1 MPATNVW
8 PKPLIFVNILSNR
21 SIKLSRKKAYFMN
34 GGAGRVVCSIPAFE
48 KLYEKDQDFIIVC
61 EGGMDFYKGHP
72 QLHEL
77 AYDNWHKNLFK
88 DYIKDRDCITPEP
101 YRVWEYYNQKASL
114 AQAFDIAINNE
125 GLRDVGDPKIYMNK
139 HELVQGYKVVE
150 EVKAVTGKDK
160 VLVFQPFG
168 RTAENMGDF
177 VIDGTS
183 RSFHLNDVI
192 KIVKELRDD
201 YAIIIMSEFPVAV
214 EENPTVPIAVPQISD
229 VRVWS
234 SVIQIA
240 DHFLGCDSLGQH
252 MAKALGTT
260 CTSVIGSTYPINI
273 SYPNS
278 PDFDIIDLG
287 EGKRKFSPI
296 RLTMEEEIERF
307 NDEVMELDDKSFNE
321 IISSVR
327 KRLGKPR
334 SYSGDFKPNQQAEG
348 EVCPTHGV
356 VHSKTQ
362 PAQILGR
369 TGQ

>member
-1 MPATNVW
+1 
-8 PKPLIFVNILSNR
+8 
-21 SIKLSRKKAYFMN
+21 
-34 GGAGRVVCSIPAFE
+34 
-48 KLYEKDQDFIIVC
+48 
-61 EGGMDFYKGHP
+61 
-72 QLHEL
+72 
-77 AYDNWHKNLFK
+77 
-88 DYIKDRDCITPEP
+88 
-101 YRVWEYYNQKASL
+101 
-114 AQAFDIAINNE
+114 
-125 GLRDVGDPKIYMNK
+125 
-139 HELVQGYKVVE
+139 
-150 EVKAVTGKDK
+150 
-160 VLVFQPFG
+160 
-168 RTAENMGDF
+168 MGDF

-192 KIVKELRDD
+192 RICKDLRDD
-201 YAIIIMSEFPVAV
+201 YAVIVMSEFPVVV
-214 EENPTVPIAVPQISD
+214 EENTKVPVAVPQIPD

-240 DHFLGCDSLGQH
+240 DHFIGCDSLGQH

-296 RLTMEEEIERF
+296 RLTMEDSIERF
-307 NDEVMELDDKSFNE
+307 NDEVMELTDESFKK
-321 IISSVR
+321 IITSAR

-334 SYSGDFKPNQQAEG
+334 SYTGNYKPQQEQG

-356 VHSKTQ
+356 VHADGASHGNKQ
-362 PAQILGR
+362 QAKILGH

>member
-1 MPATNVW
+1 
-8 PKPLIFVNILSNR
+8 
-21 SIKLSRKKAYFMN
+21 MN
-34 GGAGRVVCSIPAFE
+34 GGAGRVIASIPAFE
-48 KLYEKDQDFIIVC
+48 KLYENDKDFIIVC

-77 AYDNWHKNLFK
+77 AYDHWHKNLFK

-101 YRVWEYYNQKASL
+101 YRVWEYYNQKCSL

-125 GLRDVGDPKIYMNK
+125 GVRDLPDPKIYMNK

-150 EVKAVTGKDK
+150 EIKAVTGKDK
-160 VLVFQPFG
+160 VVVFQPFG

-192 KIVKELRDD
+192 RICKDLRDD
-201 YAIIIMSEFPVAV
+201 YAVIIMSEFPVTI
-214 EENPTVPIAVPQISD
+214 EEKPKVPIAVPQIPD

-240 DHFLGCDSLGQH
+240 DHFIGCDSLGQH
-252 MAKALGTT
+252 MAKALGTS

-278 PDFDIIDLG
+278 PDLDVIDLG

-296 RLTMEEEIERF
+296 RLSMEDEIERY
-307 NDEVMELDDKSFNE
+307 NAEVMELTDETFKQ
-321 IISSVR
+321 IISSAR

-334 SYSGDFKPNQQAEG
+334 TYTGTYKPEQGQQG

-356 VHSKTQ
+356 VHKNDAGVTHAKPQ
-362 PAQILGR
+362 AQILGR